1 MTKLRKILAAML
13 LTAAPGSA
21 FAQIQPQSLPSQQAQ
36 TQSQLN
42 QQSTQSQLGNLQ
54 LQQGMAQD
62 RQREQQ
68 LFMPPT
74 SGPQA
79 TTPQIPTPQPV
90 APKPPPPPAPKA
102 N

>member
-1 MTKLRKILAAML
+1 MTKQQKILAVML
-13 LTAAPGSA
+13 LATAPGSA
-21 FAQIQPQSLPSQQAQ
+21 IAQIQPQSLPSQQAQ

-68 LFMPPT
+68 LFT
-74 SGPQA
+74 PQ
-79 TTPQIPTPQPV
+79 TTPVPHTPPPPRPAPT
-90 APKPPPPPAPKA
+90 PPPPPKP

>member
-1 MTKLRKILAAML
+1 MTKQQKILAVML

-21 FAQIQPQSLPSQQAQ
+21 IAQIQPQSLSSQQAQ
-36 TQSQLN
+36 IQSQLN
-42 QQSTQSQLGNLQ
+42 QQNTQSQLGNLQ

-68 LFMPPT
+68 LF
-74 SGPQA
+74 
-79 TTPQIPTPQPV
+79 TPQTPVPQTP
-90 APKPPPPPAPKA
+90 PPRPPPPPKA